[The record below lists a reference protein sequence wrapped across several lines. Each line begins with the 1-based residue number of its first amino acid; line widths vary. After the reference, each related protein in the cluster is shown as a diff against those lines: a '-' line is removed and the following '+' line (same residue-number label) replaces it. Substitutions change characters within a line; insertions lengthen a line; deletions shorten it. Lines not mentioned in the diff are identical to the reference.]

1 MRVCASRTSVNSKFV
16 VTCSSSS
23 SSPRERRENHHH
35 HHHPRRTVSKFSAMQ
50 HHHHHLHGNNNNNS
64 NYASWQSSYSLNAL
78 PLSPTV
84 RAKLQ
89 FCGFNAVQ
97 DVLRHHSLP
106 VQLVKSVPSLT
117 LDEAQDVLKAC
128 KTGLDGFALSG
139 AKSASELLKKERE
152 RIPLVTFCKGVD
164 GILGGGVQT
173 GEITEFCG
181 APGVG
186 KTQIGMQLAVS
197 VQLPSEFSGIE
208 GECAYIDTEG
218 SFTCDRCED
227 MAIGARGY
235 LERRVQE
242 MRCSGEERKVF
253 QECLESTFSVEAIL
267 KRIHVFR
274 CHEVTELLACLDY
287 MPEFVK
293 EHPKVKL
300 VVVDSIAFHFRQDFD
315 DMALRASILA
325 KTTNNLMSLAKK
337 YELAVVTINQATTK
351 PGGRLAPALGESYA
365 HAATTRVA
373 LSWGSEGNRIAY
385 VAKSPRLANRKA
397 MYAITRD
404 GVRDPPAVNANK
416 RKFT

>member
-1 MRVCASRTSVNSKFV
+1 MQQHV
-16 VTCSSSS
+16 
-23 SSPRERRENHHH
+23 HH
-35 HHHPRRTVSKFSAMQ
+35 TNT
-50 HHHHHLHGNNNNNS
+50 NNT
-64 NYASWQSSYSLNAL
+64 NYSSWQSSYSLNAL
-78 PLSPTV
+78 PLSPTA

-89 FCGFNAVQ
+89 NFGFHSVQ

-128 KTGLDGFALSG
+128 RTGLDGFALSG

-152 RIPLVTFCKGVD
+152 RIPLVTFCANMD
-164 GILGGGVQT
+164 AILGGGVQT

-197 VQLPSEFSGIE
+197 VQLPNKFSGNE
-208 GECAYIDTEG
+208 GECIYVDTEG

-227 MAIGARGY
+227 MANGTRRY
-235 LERRVQE
+235 LERW
-242 MRCSGEERKVF
+242 MRGMGCSEVERKEF
-253 QECLESTFSVEAIL
+253 EECLEKRFSVDMIL

-274 CHEVTELLACLDY
+274 CHEVTELLACLDHV
-287 MPEFVK
+287 PEFVK

-300 VVVDSIAFHFRQDFD
+300 VVIDSIAFHFRQDFD

-337 YELAVVTINQATTK
+337 YDLAVVTINQATTK

-373 LSWGSEGNRIAY
+373 LSWGQEGNRIAY
-385 VAKSPRLANRKA
+385 VAKSPRLANRKGV
-397 MYAITRD
+397 YTITGD
-404 GVRDPPAVNANK
+404 GVRDPENTNK